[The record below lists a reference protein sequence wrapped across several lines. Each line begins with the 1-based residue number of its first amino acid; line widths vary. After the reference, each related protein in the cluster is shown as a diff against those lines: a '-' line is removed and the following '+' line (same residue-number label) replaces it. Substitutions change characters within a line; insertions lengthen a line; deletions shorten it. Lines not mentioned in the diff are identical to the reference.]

1 MGLFAMAINTG
12 STEQDGG
19 TAIPGLR
26 FNAISSSLMVELS
39 GYEAP
44 QWYDYRPLAKG
55 ILGEELN
62 IFLLV
67 SNTDVVI
74 DPNNSGN
81 AIFWEEVAFLE
92 TPISGTLGLPS
103 QRPYYL
109 PRYRGTDT
117 NILSATAS
125 TSSWQWVDGLD
136 KTIASY
142 NESNIG
148 NEYYPGNYG
157 WILGV
162 TKSGTPNGWNVQAWF
177 WGTPGDPVPDRGQSS
192 FISVLNSLPTGSSQ
206 PAQANVRT
214 YGPTD
219 GNTALANTFYSS
231 WFKIS
236 PNNGE
241 VANYVAIY
249 NKGSVLNDVGKAGFL
264 DIITGPSPFFP

>member
-12 STEQDGG
+12 SVDQDGG
-19 TAIPGLR
+19 TSVPGLR
-26 FNAISSSLMVELS
+26 FDAISSSLMVELS

-44 QWYDYRPLAKG
+44 QWYDYRPLAKARYAED
-55 ILGEELN
+55 LS

-74 DPNNSGN
+74 DPTSNPPT
-81 AIFWEEVAFLE
+81 FWEEVATLA

-109 PRYRGTDT
+109 PRYRGTNAD
-117 NILSATAS
+117 ISSGTAS

-136 KTIASY
+136 QTVLAY
-142 NESNIG
+142 NNNNPG
-148 NEYYPGNYG
+148 GEYYPGNYG

-162 TKSGTPNGWNVQAWF
+162 SKNGTPGGWNVEAWF
-177 WGTPGDPVPDRGQSS
+177 WGTTGSSVADRGESS
-192 FISVLNSLPTGSSQ
+192 FVSVLNSLPTGSGQSG
-206 PAQANVRT
+206 QANVRI

-219 GNTALANTFYSS
+219 GNTALNNTFYSS
-231 WFKIS
+231 WNKIS

-249 NKGSVLNDVGKAGFL
+249 NKGSVLSDVGKPGFL
-264 DIITGPSPFFP
+264 DIITGPSNFFP